1 MAITIAASLEQK
13 TQAARSGSIRQQ
25 LKFALIRL
33 ARARCAAKLVQLLFQ
48 LGMELCQG
56 GALSVPEQTLDA
68 NGVPPRAASNWRQES
83 VSQPLR

>member
-33 ARARCAAKLVQLLFQ
+33 ARAVLQSL
-48 LGMELCQG
+48 
-56 GALSVPEQTLDA
+56 
-68 NGVPPRAASNWRQES
+68 
-83 VSQPLR
+83 